1 MANPLSRFFAQD
13 DLVALAAVFP
23 SIKVNDIAKQ
33 TNLIERAKSDG
44 QNDHPPSSSKTLTE
58 AEISVIDR
66 VLDIRKKGLENYE
79 RNQQA
84 YKGRISRIQ
93 TIRTAVKA
101 KASTV
106 VGDFQAEVK
115 AYRGGM
121 VEVVK
126 DVKEWNA
133 DLNAFR
139 EKHQIHRPAFKKPYF
154 ASVATLVLVSVM
166 AETILN
172 GYLFAQRNA
181 LGLLGGIL
189 IALLVSIVNVA
200 FSGLSGH
207 FAKLIAHRNWFLKS
221 TGIAIIGLWGAAT
234 FFYNLAVA
242 HFRDAV
248 ESLGEWAEAAETSLQ
263 SLTTTPFELSSIES
277 WLLMAWGI
285 LIALTVF
292 LKFVFQGEYYL
303 GYQRID
309 QNLRHSLREYESQLD
324 NALASLKERKE
335 AAIED
340 LQDVNDEV
348 TSAVGD
354 AIDALQGQ
362 GEIQSHLKD
371 FLTECDTKL
380 NLLLQLY
387 RDANASARTSSAPTR
402 FAKAESLPSF
412 KGSDVEKGQHDLAKS
427 TLAEISTL
435 IDEAVEKIQKSYSE
449 LQHEFPDADK
459 LIGLDMLT
467 SVKSLEHSS
476 TRAADEGTSGL
487 ATPVNVQPS

>member
-1 MANPLSRFFAQD
+1 MASLLSRFFDQD
-13 DLVALAAVFP
+13 ESVALGSVFP
-23 SIKVNDIAKQ
+23 SISVKDIAKQ
-33 TNLIERAKSDG
+33 LDLETRAKSEA
-44 QNDHPPSSSKTLTE
+44 QKDHPPSSSQHLSA
-58 AEISVIDR
+58 AEIAVMER
-66 VLDIRKKGLENYE
+66 VMDIRKKGLENYD

-93 TIRTAVKA
+93 SIRTAVKT
-101 KASTV
+101 KAATV

-115 AYRGGM
+115 SFRGGM

-133 DLNAFR
+133 GLNAFR
-139 EKHQIHRPAFKKPYF
+139 EKHRIFRPAFKRPHF
-154 ASVATLVLVSVM
+154 ASVAALVLLCVM
-166 AETILN
+166 AETVLN

-200 FSGLSGH
+200 FSALSGH
-207 FAKLIAHRNWFLKS
+207 FAKLMAHRNWFFKS
-221 TGIAIIGLWGAAT
+221 IGVVILALWSVAT

-248 ESLGEWAEAAETSLQ
+248 ETLGEWAEAAETSLQ
-263 SLTTTPFELSSIES
+263 SLIETPFELSSIES

-303 GYQRID
+303 GYQRLD
-309 QNLRHSLREYESQLD
+309 QNLRRSLREYEDQLD
-324 NALASLKERKE
+324 SALDSLKERKE
-335 AAIED
+335 TAIDE

-362 GEIQSHLKD
+362 GAIQQHLKD
-371 FLTECDTKL
+371 FLAECDTKL

-387 RDANASARTSSAPTR
+387 RDANANARTSTAPSR
-402 FAKAESLPSF
+402 FAKTESLPAFEASE
-412 KGSDVEKGQHDLAKS
+412 VEFDQQSIAKKELS
-427 TLAEISTL
+427 EISAL
-435 IDEAVEKIQKSYSE
+435 IDAAVEEIQRNYSE
-449 LQHEFPDADK
+449 LQTEYPDADK
-459 LIGLDMLT
+459 LIDLDMLT
-467 SVKSLEHSS
+467 SSKTS
-476 TRAADEGTSGL
+476 AAGASAPSAGGTS
-487 ATPVNVQPS
+487 QPLPSTGPQA